1 MNIQNYHNRN
11 KTKLKQRKE
20 NKMDYLKIDEKV
32 KFLDQ
37 LGFSG
42 RPNYLLLLA
51 HTALIQKTYLTNSDK
66 SQRATT
72 EQVLDPRTLLILQ
85 KMLQRQLLKEIHG
98 CISTGKEANVYHAIT
113 DSGDHRAIKGTVQK

>member
-1 MNIQNYHNRN
+1 
-11 KTKLKQRKE
+11 
-20 NKMDYLKIDEKV
+20 MDLKITRKGCVRDGSRDANPENGPIS
-32 KFLDQ
+32 L
-37 LGFSG
+37 S
-42 RPNYLLLLA
+42 LA
-51 HTALIQKTYLTNSDK
+51 LAWAISRFRKLTSNSDK